1 MGSTQ
6 NVLNYIEQG
15 GARNV
20 IGGSLDVV
28 AGGEINIESGGAF
41 KLAGTDITAKLA
53 ELAITGFP
61 VVALDGSEGE
71 KACLTN
77 GLSIIAGGEG
87 IDDMTIGAP
96 APGDVAIIRIGS
108 ITDGKSVVVTAATN
122 VKLSGNNVKAT
133 FDAAEEALVL
143 VYKAANTWEV
153 ALNIGGVVLAAS

>member
-1 MGSTQ
+1 MGANQ
-6 NVLNYIEQG
+6 NVPNYVEQG
-15 GARNV
+15 GARSV

-28 AGGEINIESGGAF
+28 AGGEINIESGGAL
-41 KLAGTDITAKLA
+41 KLAGTDVTPKLT
-53 ELAITGFP
+53 ELTLIGFP
-61 VVALDGSEGE
+61 VAALDGSTGK

-77 GLSIIAGGEG
+77 GLSVIVGGDGIA
-87 IDDMTIGAP
+87 DMTIGAP
-96 APGDVAIIRIGS
+96 VPGDIAIIRIGS
-108 ITDGKSVVVTAATN
+108 ITDGKSVVVTAAEN

>member
-6 NVLNYIEQG
+6 NVLNYVEQG

-28 AGGEINIESGGAF
+28 ASGEINIESGGAF
-41 KLAGTDITAKLA
+41 KLAGTDIVAKLA
-53 ELAITGFP
+53 EITGFS
-61 VVALDGSEGE
+61 VAALDGTAGK

-77 GLSIIAGGEG
+77 GLSVISGGEG
-87 IDDMTIGAP
+87 IADMTIGAP

-108 ITDGKSVVVTAATN
+108 ITGGSVVVTAGAN

-153 ALNIGGVVLAAS
+153 ALNIGGVVLAAA

>member
-15 GARNV
+15 GARSV

-28 AGGEINIESGGAF
+28 AGGAL

-53 ELAITGFP
+53 ELAVTGFP
-61 VVALDGSEGE
+61 VVALDGSAG
-71 KACLTN
+71 KKTCLTN
-77 GLSIIAGGEG
+77 GLSVIAGGTG
-87 IDDMTIGAP
+87 IADMTIGAP
-96 APGDVAIIRIGS
+96 VPGDVAIIRIGS
-108 ITDGKSVVVTAATN
+108 LTSGNVVVTAATN